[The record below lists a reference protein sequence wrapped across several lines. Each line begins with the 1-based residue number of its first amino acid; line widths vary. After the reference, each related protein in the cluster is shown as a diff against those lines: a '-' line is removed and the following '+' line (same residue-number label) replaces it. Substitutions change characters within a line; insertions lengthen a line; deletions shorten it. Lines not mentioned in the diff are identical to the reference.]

1 MGVDLVVTITVSYPT
16 KPHSTLSITNI
27 ICLTFPQNT
36 PLHLC
41 AQAGH
46 VAPVSLLLNNGAD
59 LRMQN
64 VYGMC
69 PLDVTIEHKQEGV
82 AKAILSCKK

>member
-1 MGVDLVVTITVSYPT
+1 MGVYLVVTFYGVVSIQASWHIVNGY
-16 KPHSTLSITNI
+16 L
-27 ICLTFPQNT
+27 ICLTFPQST

-41 AQAGH
+41 AQEGH

-64 VYGMC
+64 IYGMF
-69 PLDVTIEHKQEGV
+69 PLDVAIEHKQESV
-82 AKAILSCKK
+82 AKAILSCNK